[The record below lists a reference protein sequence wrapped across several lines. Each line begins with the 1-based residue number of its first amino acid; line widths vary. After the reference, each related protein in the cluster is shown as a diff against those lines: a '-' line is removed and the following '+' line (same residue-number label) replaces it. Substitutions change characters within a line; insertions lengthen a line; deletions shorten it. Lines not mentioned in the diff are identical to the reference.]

1 MRAVIH
7 RKLHFVSNTKE
18 RIQIFRGLLYETPA
32 PRINSQTKQ
41 SLFVFFS
48 NLHPLAIIDLR
59 LLNYPNAKIIS
70 NLIDGSQLLI

>member
-18 RIQIFRGLLYETPA
+18 RIQIFQRTFVPNTCTKDKF
-32 PRINSQTKQ
+32 INKTT
-41 SLFVFFS
+41 SLGFFSS

-59 LLNYPNAKIIS
+59 LLNYPKIIF

>member
-18 RIQIFRGLLYETPA
+18 RIQIFRGTFYETPA
-32 PRINSQTKQ
+32 PKINSQTKQ
-41 SLFVFFS
+41 SLFCFF
-48 NLHPLAIIDLR
+48 NLHPLAIIDLK